1 MIRRLFV
8 IPALIAMLANVSP
21 ALAHALLDH
30 ASPAIGSTV
39 HKPPSQLTLWFTEGV
54 EQAFS
59 SIQVFDINGR
69 QINEHGLSA
78 SGADKRILTVPL
90 PTLTPG
96 KYKVVWRVISTD
108 SHKTSGSYE
117 FVVAP

>member
-1 MIRRLFV
+1 MIRRLLV
-8 IPALIAMLANVSP
+8 IPAVIAMLANASP

-30 ASPAIGSTV
+30 AVPAVGSTV

-59 SIQVFDINGR
+59 SVHVFDLHG
-69 QINEHGLSA
+69 QQVDKHGLSV

-90 PTLTPG
+90 PTLVPG
-96 KYKVVWRVISTD
+96 TYRVVWRVISTD

-117 FVVAP
+117 FVVVP